1 MRHHI
6 RTFTAR
12 HEPQGAAAAH
22 MKAGLGAMIG
32 ILVVG
37 GLAAATELHLLIA
50 PLGASAVLVFGQPAS
65 PLAQPV
71 NVFGG
76 YLLSTLVAV
85 AAAIAFPGIW
95 WVAGIGVGVAIAL
108 MAILR
113 VTHPP
118 AGAVPIVAL
127 TAPME
132 SAMLFPTI
140 LLASIS
146 LVGLALVHHRLPPRI
161 QYPKLPH
168 HPGASIVPLVP
179 ANNAV
184 SSAEIPDSKAA

>member
-12 HEPQGAAAAH
+12 HEPQGAAATH
-22 MKAGLGAMIG
+22 IKAGLGAMIG
-32 ILVVG
+32 IFVVG
-37 GLAAATELHLLIA
+37 VLAAVTQLHLLIA
-50 PLGASAVLVFGQPAS
+50 PLGASAVLLFGQPAS

-76 YLLSTLVAV
+76 YLVATIVAV
-85 AAAIAFPGIW
+85 AAAIAFPGLW
-95 WVAGIGVGVAIAL
+95 WVAAIGVGAAIAL
-108 MAILR
+108 MAVLR

-118 AGAVPIVAL
+118 AGAVPLVAL
-127 TAPME
+127 AAPAE
-132 SAMLFPTI
+132 SAMLFPAI
-140 LLASIS
+140 LLASVS
-146 LVGLALVHHRLPPRI
+146 LVGLALVHHRLPPRL

-179 ANNAV
+179 ANDA
-184 SSAEIPDSKAA
+184 SSAEIPDNRAA